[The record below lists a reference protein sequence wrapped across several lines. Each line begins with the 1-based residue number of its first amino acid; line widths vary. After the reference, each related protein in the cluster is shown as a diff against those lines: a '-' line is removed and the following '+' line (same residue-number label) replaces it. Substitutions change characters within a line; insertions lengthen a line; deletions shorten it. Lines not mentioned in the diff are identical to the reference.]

1 MCRLC
6 RRGNG
11 TYDSGLGI
19 RRLRK
24 EYCDANAN
32 DIRQDEEIV
41 LRKNLWGPCGHSWA
55 AELDA
60 V

>member
-1 MCRLC
+1 MYRLC

-19 RRLRK
+19 QRLRK
-24 EYCDANAN
+24 ECCNANAN
-32 DIRQDEEIV
+32 DIRHDEVV
-41 LRKNLWGPCGHSWA
+41 LRKNLQGPCGHSCA
-55 AELDA
+55 AELNA

>member
-1 MCRLC
+1 MYRFC

-11 TYDSGLGI
+11 TYDSGLGTQK
-19 RRLRK
+19 LRK
-24 EYCDANAN
+24 EYCEANAN
-32 DIRQDEEIV
+32 DIRQNEVI
-41 LRKNLWGPCGHSWA
+41 LRRNWRGLCGHSWA